1 MDIVTQRLMVV
12 GAVAGLAT
20 LGACLTAA
28 TGAEPAGPRMG
39 FFITS
44 TSIGRGGDL
53 GGLNGADAHCQKL
66 ATAAGAGDRTWRA
79 YLSAAAADGSSA
91 VDARDRIGTGP
102 WYNARGVMVARDLAD
117 LHSPN
122 NLLGKANSLT
132 ETGAT
137 VNGRGDTPN
146 QHDILTGST
155 EDGRLAP
162 PVSPPPPVNPP
173 AGYAPPAP
181 VTNLTCD
188 NWTSSGPGRSVVG
201 HFDRQ
206 GGGQSPTSWNSAH
219 QTRSCSQPDL
229 IATGGN
235 GYFYCFAAD

>member
-12 GAVAGLAT
+12 GAVVGLAT

-28 TGAEPAGPRMG
+28 TGAEPTPPRMS

-44 TSIGRGGDL
+44 TAPGRGGDL
-53 GGLNGADAHCQKL
+53 NGLNGADAWCSKL
-66 ATAAGAGDRTWRA
+66 ADAAGARGRTWRA
-79 YLSAAAADGSSA
+79 YLSAAAADGSPA
-91 VDARDRIGTGP
+91 INARDRIGTGP
-102 WYNARGVMVARDLAD
+102 WYNARGVMVALDVVD

-162 PVSPPPPVNPP
+162 SVSPTPPVNPP

-235 GYFYCFAAD
+235 GYFYCFAIN